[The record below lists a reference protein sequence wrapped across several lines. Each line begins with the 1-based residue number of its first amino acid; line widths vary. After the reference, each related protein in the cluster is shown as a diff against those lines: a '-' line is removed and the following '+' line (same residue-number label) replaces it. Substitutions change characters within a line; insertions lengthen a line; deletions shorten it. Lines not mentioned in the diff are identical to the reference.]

1 MSTESNDRGYR
12 LIESGAGRK
21 LESFAGTITD
31 RPCAAAVWP
40 QRSREAY
47 RRADVRFERDASGRG
62 RWQMRRQ
69 VPSSWSMDFG
79 GITWGL
85 RPNDYG
91 HLGIFP
97 EQESNWRWIGREVE
111 RIRAEGT
118 TPRVLNLF
126 GYTGGSTLAAAKAGA
141 EVCHVDASKTSTR
154 IARENA
160 EATGL
165 GESPIRWIVEDAL
178 LFVDREIRRGRDYH
192 GVVLDPPSYGR
203 GRRGEV
209 WQLED
214 RVMEL
219 LKKCREV
226 MTDTPEFFLLTG
238 HSPGFTPVVLANLV
252 GELFPTPAQPLEMLI
267 PSDDDRPLPSG
278 AAARWS
284 KGGGESA

>member
-1 MSTESNDRGYR
+1 M
-12 LIESGAGRK
+12 
-21 LESFAGTITD
+21 
-31 RPCAAAVWP
+31 
-40 QRSREAY
+40 Q
-47 RRADVRFERDASGRG
+47 FE
-62 RWQMRRQ
+62 
-69 VPSSWSMDFG
+69 

-85 RPNDYG
+85 RPNDFG

-97 EQESNWRWIGREVE
+97 EQASNWRWISDEVK
-111 RIRAEGT
+111 RVLGEGT
-118 TPRVLNLF
+118 TPQVLNLF
-126 GYTGGSTLAAAKAGA
+126 GYTGGSTLAAALAGA

-160 EATGL
+160 EASGL
-165 GESPIRWIVEDAL
+165 AEAPIRWIVEDAL
-178 LFVDREIRRGRDYH
+178 LFVDREIRRGRRYH

-219 LKKCREV
+219 LEKCRAV

-238 HSPGFTPVVLANLV
+238 HSPGFTPIVLANLV
-252 GELFPTPAQPLEMLI
+252 GELFPTAAEPHEMVIPA
-267 PSDDDRPLPSG
+267 DDDRPLPSG

-284 KGGGESA
+284 KGARS